1 MSILNSLWQA
11 APPEK
16 RREVE
21 RRGIERRTSGIYDLI
36 DAIGLLGARGVLGP
50 SVIEQPALS
59 KAVAGN
65 VRGTGNT

>member
-1 MSILNSLWQA
+1 MIIAFLSVSRPLRQA

-36 DAIGLLGARGVLGP
+36 DAIGLLGAHSVL
-50 SVIEQPALS
+50 SS
-59 KAVAGN
+59 
-65 VRGTGNT
+65 